1 MEKIKGNSCS
11 KPQKLIW
18 TIEKSQCTIL
28 EGKFESFHFLT
39 DRFYYTFQTKTRKIG
54 KVNLAKQFL
63 SALYRE
69 KGKLFTLSFLL

>member
-28 EGKFESFHFLT
+28 EEKFESFHFLT

-54 KVNLAKQFL
+54 KFNFG
-63 SALYRE
+63 RE
-69 KGKLFTLSFLL
+69 IILMIKKYGKN